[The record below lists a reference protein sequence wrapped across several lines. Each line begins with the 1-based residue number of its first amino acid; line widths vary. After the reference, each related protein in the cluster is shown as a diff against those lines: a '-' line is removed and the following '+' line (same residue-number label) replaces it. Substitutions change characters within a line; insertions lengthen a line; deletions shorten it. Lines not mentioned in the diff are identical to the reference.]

1 MVVTTIEMLVVVMV
15 VTIMVKMVV
24 KEMVMVTDPEVKCSW
39 WCWDDGGNYRDGG
52 GVGGYHHGDGGGDGY
67 GDGDIT

>member
-39 WCWDDGGNYRDGG
+39 
-52 GVGGYHHGDGGGDGY
+52 
-67 GDGDIT
+67 